1 MAAGVIVLLESLEG
15 SAKAEEAVRIKL
27 LETQILIQVSM
38 SFFQNL
44 MYAQIKLWMKIMV
57 FIQGLLVSN
66 KKEYEYDL

>member
-38 SFFQNL
+38 SFFRNL